1 MTRLAQLVYTW
12 TSLSEI
18 VTTRRGKVV
27 DIEIARPAK
36 KNALTAAMY
45 ESLIEGL
52 RGADADPDVRVVT
65 LFGRGGDFTAGNDIG
80 DFLASAATIDPLT
93 SPPARFIETVATL
106 SKPLVAAVDGRAVG
120 VGATILLHCDL
131 VYATESARLSMPF
144 VSLGLVPEAASSLLL
159 PARVGHAIAS
169 EMLLLGTAL
178 DARRA
183 AALGLVND
191 VVATT
196 EELVALVRARAD
208 ELAAKPPRSVRT
220 TKALLKGDSAAMLA
234 RMREEAHL
242 FAEAMRAP
250 EATEAFTAFLER
262 RAPDFSRF

>member
-1 MTRLAQLVYTW
+1 MNGII
-12 TSLSEI
+12 TSE
-18 VTTRRGKVV
+18 RGKVL
-27 DIEIARPAK
+27 DLEIARPEK
-36 KNALTAAMY
+36 KNALTMSMYDALTEKLRAAD
-45 ESLIEGL
+45 ES
-52 RGADADPDVRVVT
+52 PDVRVVT
-65 LFGRGGDFTAGNDIG
+65 LSGRGGEFTAGNDIG
-80 DFLASAATIDPLT
+80 DFLAAAGAGSLDPQS
-93 SPPARFIETVATL
+93 SPPARFIEAVATF
-106 SKPLVAAVDGRAVG
+106 SKPLVAGVNGRAIG

-159 PARVGHAIAS
+159 PARVGHAVAS
-169 EMLLLGTAL
+169 EMLLLGAVL

-191 VVATT
+191 VVGSEA
-196 EELVALVRARAD
+196 ELRDLLRVRAD

-220 TKALLKGDSAAMLA
+220 TKALLKSDSATMLA
-234 RMREEAHL
+234 RLHEESRL
-242 FAEAMRAP
+242 FADAMSAP